1 MYPWYFGIYGC
12 HTLTFQTGNH
22 RRLSDGLGGRTEPDE
37 DGTGTLLGSSSVG
50 DGRGGVWGADRDQ
63 HLASDQLHEGR

>member
-1 MYPWYFGIYGC
+1 MVV
-12 HTLTFQTGNH
+12 TLSHSRQVITVV
-22 RRLSDGLGGRTEPDE
+22 RRLSDGLGWRTEPDE